1 MYRVHYFDTS
11 EAAHDAC
18 LDDGPC
24 IEEGDVLAIL
34 SEGVIGLASTDP
46 IAVTLDPG
54 ALRIVRPMAMDVLL
68 AELVHHLPVQPHFL
82 AFVAPALPYPYPQT
96 VVALSFD
103 DIMLTIDA
111 IHHRITA
118 LERRLGTLESDSA
131 HAFFL
136 QRSIDHLSAARKR
149 LMRHPRPPR

>member
-1 MYRVHYFDTS
+1 
-11 EAAHDAC
+11 
-18 LDDGPC
+18 
-24 IEEGDVLAIL
+24 
-34 SEGVIGLASTDP
+34 
-46 IAVTLDPG
+46 
-54 ALRIVRPMAMDVLL
+54 MAMDVLL
-68 AELVHHLPVQPHFL
+68 AELVHGASQIRRAVATALLHHLPVQPHFL

-111 IHHRITA
+111 IDHRIKT
-118 LERRLGTLESDSA
+118 LENRLGSLESDSA

-136 QRSIDHLSAARKR
+136 QRSIDHLSSARKR

>member
-1 MYRVHYFDTS
+1 MLKL
-11 EAAHDAC
+11 HDFCNRA
-18 LDDGPC
+18 
-24 IEEGDVLAIL
+24 
-34 SEGVIGLASTDP
+34 
-46 IAVTLDPG
+46 
-54 ALRIVRPMAMDVLL
+54 RPMAMDVLL
-68 AELVHHLPVQPHFL
+68 AELVHGASQIRRAVATALLHHLPVQPHFL

>member
-1 MYRVHYFDTS
+1 MTRLQ
-11 EAAHDAC
+11 A
-18 LDDGPC
+18 G
-24 IEEGDVLAIL
+24 
-34 SEGVIGLASTDP
+34 
-46 IAVTLDPG
+46 IAVQMTWVDAG
-54 ALRIVRPMAMDVLL
+54 DAVQSAVQRARRAVATALL
-68 AELVHHLPVQPHFL
+68 HHLPVQPHFL

-149 LMRHPRPPR
+149 LMRHPRPRR